1 MFQDD
6 CREYRHCRPRAPV
19 ACRGLLVLQVVLFAT
34 LCKIAF
40 IPALCRAL
48 QAH

>member
-6 CREYRHCRPRAPV
+6 CREYRHCRTRAPV
-19 ACRGLLVLQVVLFAT
+19 ACRALLVLQVVLFAT

-48 QAH
+48 LAP